1 MTKKQLHI
9 IQLCIGLILYLLFR
23 GVGEKI
29 PTSLPSPTPTVVQTL
44 LPIEVATVSAVIDGD
59 TIELTDKRWVRY
71 IGIDTP
77 ETKHPNKGVE
87 CFGKESTQK
96 NKDLVEGNTITMQR
110 DVSETDKYKR
120 LLRYVWVNDQFVNEL
135 LVREGYALQSTFP
148 PDVRF
153 AELFKEAAEDARINK
168 RGLWN
173 SCN

>member
-1 MTKKQLHI
+1 MTKKQLRI
-9 IQLCIGLILYLLFR
+9 LQLCIGLILYLLFAST
-23 GVGEKI
+23 GKQALF
-29 PTSLPSPTPTVVQTL
+29 PAPTPTPTDKRSIP
-44 LPIEVATVSAVIDGD
+44 PIEVATVSAVIDGD
-59 TIELTDKRWVRY
+59 TIELTDKRRVRY

-87 CFGKESTQK
+87 CFGRESTQK
-96 NKDLVEGNTITMQR
+96 NKELVEGKTITMQR

-153 AELFKEAAEDARINK
+153 VDLFKEAAEEARINK